1 MNTSNESDPLDDQ
14 VMGVA
19 PDATPD
25 GEIAEVDFQAEAAKL
40 KDLALRARADLDN
53 FRKRSLREKE
63 DAIRYANNGLL
74 EKLLPVIDNFELGLD
89 AARNATDAASVLQGM
104 SMVQRQLQDF
114 IRSQGL
120 EEVPADGEAFD
131 PNKHDAVSQEFSA
144 EVSEGQVIRQVRK
157 GYKLKDRLLRAASVI
172 VSKGAQ

>member
-1 MNTSNESDPLDDQ
+1 MNTPNEFDPLDDQ
-14 VMGVA
+14 VLEA
-19 PDATPD
+19 SPDATPD
-25 GEIAEVDFQAEAAKL
+25 GEIVDVDFQAEAAKL

-144 EVSEGQVIRQVRK
+144 EVPEGQVIRQVRK

>member
-1 MNTSNESDPLDDQ
+1 MNTPNEFDPLDDQ
-14 VMGVA
+14 VLQA
-19 PDATPD
+19 SPDATPD
-25 GEIAEVDFQAEAAKL
+25 GEIADVDFQAEAAKL

-144 EVSEGQVIRQVRK
+144 EVPEGQVIRQVRK